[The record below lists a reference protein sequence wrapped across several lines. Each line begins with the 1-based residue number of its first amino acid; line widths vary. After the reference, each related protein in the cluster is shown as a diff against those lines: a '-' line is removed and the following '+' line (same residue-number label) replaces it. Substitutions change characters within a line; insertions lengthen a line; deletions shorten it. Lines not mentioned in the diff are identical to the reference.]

1 MINILG
7 LINFNLFDKIWQI
20 ALLVA
25 VVTILGYCIRYP
37 GGRWFIGVALTI
49 AFIGLT
55 SYCGIQ
61 LNYYYNESGGIY
73 GQIVSMYNPNQVHIT
88 NNVEYIFENIVMTK
102 ESDIK
107 YSAKIISDSVL
118 DLNLDDD
125 LTYGV
130 YVNGMP
136 CNQIDISNDYVLAK
150 YEYNFLDEDL
160 NLLLNDTLTLK
171 FAFYTNSTYLIVS
184 TDGGAKAVKYWEY
197 YFNKNIFKVTIDND
211 GYEFKQDINLGSGDV
226 SSYSIVNYYLEDVL
240 SFKQIYK
247 NGDTIN
253 LPESDKYLWKLD
265 NGESINNSYVIDG
278 SISLYSSPFVVFFD
292 ANGGELDVTSK
303 KLYAT
308 EVFGD
313 LPIPT
318 REDYEF
324 NGWYTVDGIL
334 VTSSD
339 IMGSSDITLRAR
351 WIAPQYDV
359 LCEFD
364 ETTST
369 YFVKKPVDSNVTA
382 ISIPLTY
389 NDGTHG
395 SAPVTKIG
403 NSAFYDLETL
413 ESITISNNVI
423 SIGSYAFNGCTNLK
437 NIVLPSN
444 LINIDN
450 CAFYRSG
457 LESIVIPSSLT
468 TLGESVFENCRALT
482 SVSFED
488 GSNCKTI
495 NYGAFAYCSSLNNI
509 KLSTNLQ
516 IIGQGAFYGC
526 TALSEITIPATVTRI
541 NKGAF
546 QDCSNLKTMTILSV
560 EPPVLE
566 NINGISTAITTIYI
580 VSEINVYL
588 NVSNWSNF
596 AGKFVQI

>member
-7 LINFNLFDKIWQI
+7 FMSDFYDKIWQI

-25 VVTILGYCIRYP
+25 VVVILGYCIRYP
-37 GGRWFIGVALTI
+37 GGRWFIGVALSI

-61 LNYYYNESGGIY
+61 LNYYYTESGGIY
-73 GQIVSMYNPNQVHIT
+73 GQIVSMYNPNQVYIT
-88 NNVEYIFENIVMTK
+88 NNVEYVFENIVMTK
-102 ESDIK
+102 ESDTK

-253 LPESDKYLWKLD
+253 LPESNKYLWKLD
-265 NGESINNSYVIDG
+265 NGESIDNSYVIDG
-278 SISLYSSPFVVFFD
+278 SISLYSSPFIVSFD

-308 EVFGD
+308 EIFGD
-313 LPIPT
+313 LPTPT

-324 NGWYTVDGIL
+324 DGWYTDDGIL

-339 IMGSSDITLRAR
+339 IMGFSDITLRAR

-359 LCEFD
+359 FCEFD
-364 ETTST
+364 ETTSS
-369 YFVKKPVDSNVTA
+369 YMVKSIVDEKTD
-382 ISIPLTY
+382 ILIPSTY

-413 ESITISNNVI
+413 ESVIISNNVI

-468 TLGESVFENCRALT
+468 TLGESIFENCKALT

-488 GSNCKTI
+488 GSACKTI
-495 NYGAFAYCSSLNNI
+495 NYGVFAYCSSLTTVE
-509 KLSTNLQ
+509 LPANLQ
-516 IIGQGAFYGC
+516 TIGQGSFYGC
-526 TALSEITIPATVTRI
+526 TALSQITIPATITRI

-546 QDCSNLKTMTILSV
+546 QECSSLVSMTILSI

-566 NINGISTAITTIYI
+566 SINGISTATTTIYI
-580 VSEINVYL
+580 VGEINAYS
-588 NVSNWSNF
+588 NASNWSNF
-596 AGKFVQI
+596 ANKFIQI